1 MTINGIIN
9 LKRTILT
16 KSTCMLRNE
25 DEDIFV
31 VMKLISL
38 HIVMT
43 APAKMKFN
51 NKHSADYFYGLTHK
65 CCVHGSITSLS
76 RTAIVVAVIFRM
88 IMN

>member
-1 MTINGIIN
+1 MHAQECG
-9 LKRTILT
+9 
-16 KSTCMLRNE
+16 STR
-25 DEDIFV
+25 DIFV
-31 VMKLISL
+31 VMKIITL

-76 RTAIVVAVIFRM
+76 RDCNLGGSYI
-88 IMN
+88 